1 MFINHLLYGSI
12 MISRKTIIFGFIVL
26 SLAGLI
32 IYFQIAP
39 EKKTVYQ
46 EDFKNCNFEGE
57 FLKCEDGA
65 LYFKTT
71 NSAQTGEGV
80 WSKNVSISPGKIS
93 WNWEGQDLDKF
104 SLWLKVTFSD
114 HKSIYYVA
122 AGSMNPQSEGEYY
135 RDQENRRRFSPSIII
150 SGIPRSTV
158 ERDLVEDYKQY
169 CGPAE
174 NIKIEKLSAG
184 FGDNST
190 QHQNILSIS
199 DLKIYG

>member
-1 MFINHLLYGSI
+1 MV
-12 MISRKTIIFGFIVL
+12 SRKTIMFGFIVL

-32 IYFQIAP
+32 IYSQIVP
-39 EKKTVYQ
+39 EKKTMYQ

-57 FLKCEDGA
+57 FLGCKDGA
-65 LYFKTT
+65 LYLETT

-80 WSKNVSISPGKIS
+80 WSKNVSLSPGKIS
-93 WNWEGQDLDKF
+93 WNWNGQDLDKF

-114 HKSIYYVA
+114 YKSIYYVA

-150 SGIPRSTV
+150 SGIPMSTV
-158 ERDLVEDYKQY
+158 ERDLVEDYEKY

-174 NIKIEKLSAG
+174 NIKIEKMSAG

>member
-1 MFINHLLYGSI
+1 

-26 SLAGLI
+26 SLTGLI
-32 IYFQIAP
+32 IYSQFMP
-39 EKKTVYQ
+39 EEKTLYQ
-46 EDFKNCNFEGE
+46 ENFENCNLEGDL
-57 FLKCEDGA
+57 LKCKDGA
-65 LYFKTT
+65 LYLDTQ
-71 NSAQTGEGV
+71 NSARTGEEV
-80 WSKNVSISPGKIS
+80 WSKSISLSPGKIS
-93 WNWEGQDLDKF
+93 WNWNGQDLNMF
-104 SLWLKVTFSD
+104 SLWLKITFSD

-150 SGIPRSTV
+150 SGIPLNTV
-158 ERDLVEDYKQY
+158 ERNLFEDYKKY

-174 NIKIEKLSAG
+174 NIKIEKVSIG

-199 DLKIYG
+199 DLKIYGK

>member
-1 MFINHLLYGSI
+1 MF
-12 MISRKTIIFGFIVL
+12 SRKTMAFGFIVL

-32 IYFQIAP
+32 IYSQIMP
-39 EKKTVYQ
+39 EEKTVYQ
-46 EDFKNCNFEGE
+46 ENFEDCNLQGNV
-57 FLKCEDGA
+57 LKCKDGA
-65 LYFKTT
+65 LYLDAKK
-71 NSAQTGEGV
+71 SAQTGEEV
-80 WSKNVSISPGKIS
+80 WSKNMSLPPGKIS
-93 WNWEGQDLDKF
+93 WKWNGQDLDKF

-135 RDQENRRRFSPSIII
+135 RDKENRRRFSPSIII
-150 SGIPRSTV
+150 SGVPMNIV
-158 ERDLVEDYKQY
+158 ERNLLEDYEKY

-174 NIKIEKLSAG
+174 NIKIEKVSAG
-184 FGDNST
+184 FRDNST